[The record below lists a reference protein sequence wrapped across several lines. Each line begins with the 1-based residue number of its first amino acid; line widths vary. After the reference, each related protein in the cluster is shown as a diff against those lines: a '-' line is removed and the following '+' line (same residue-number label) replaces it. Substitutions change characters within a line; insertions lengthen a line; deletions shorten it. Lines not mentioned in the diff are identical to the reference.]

1 MSQLGAL
8 HPLLLSVIVDMWL
21 RSMPQRDSI
30 VGLASIHRPMR
41 ACVLRDGFSTVPV
54 RFWLVVPGF
63 WCEGV
68 KGHRTLLS
76 VVSRVPWGCAG
87 VAAGVVRPL
96 LGRVGR

>member
-1 MSQLGAL
+1 MKWG
-8 HPLLLSVIVDMWL
+8 VDRGL
-21 RSMPQRDSI
+21 CP
-30 VGLASIHRPMR
+30 LASIHRPMR